1 MKDLPTLVQPEETN
15 SGWDTP
21 NTYRDLL
28 EHEHAAELSS
38 ARRLYDVVDLQADSN
53 KLEVLDSCR
62 TSSWF
67 IRHTLSG
74 EVRIASNCCKLRW
87 CPMCAKSRQN
97 FITRQVSS
105 WFLHAKSPKLLTV
118 TLRHTSAPLKSQ
130 VDFLYKCFQKFRK
143 RKLLT
148 DNIAGGVWFFQVK
161 KSSDGN
167 TWHPH
172 VHCLIDSNFIP
183 HKELMALWSE
193 ITGGSIVV
201 DIRQIINTE
210 KAVKHNARYCAK
222 PCSLVDL
229 TILELLEL
237 FEAFNK
243 RRLVGCFGSA
253 KDIQLRPVRPPDSD
267 QWENIGSWSYVIG
280 LAGEDDRANQILL
293 AWRTQKP
300 LREGITLCTLEHTG
314 TDPPPPEVRP
324 LVHQQYVLD
333 FYAR

>member
-1 MKDLPTLVQPEETN
+1 MSFSPTLVQPEET
-15 SGWDTP
+15 SRGWTTP
-21 NTYRDLL
+21 NTYQTLL
-28 EHEHAAELSS
+28 IREHASEFAA
-38 ARRLYDVVDLQADSN
+38 ARRLYDVLDLQTNLS
-53 KLEVLDSCR
+53 KLEILDSCR
-62 TSSWF
+62 SDSWF
-67 IRHTLSG
+67 IRHSLSG

-105 WFLHAKSPKLLTV
+105 WFLHARQPKLLTV
-118 TLRHTSAPLKSQ
+118 TIRHTSAPLKTQ
-130 VDFLYKCFQKFRK
+130 VEFLYKSFQRLRK
-143 RKLLT
+143 RKLLK

-161 KSSDGN
+161 RSSDGL

-172 VHCLIDSNFIP
+172 IHCLIDSNYIP
-183 HKELMALWSE
+183 HKKLMSLWSE
-193 ITGGSIVV
+193 ITVGSFVI

-229 TILELLEL
+229 DICEMLEL

-243 RRLVGCFGSA
+243 RRLVGCFGTA
-253 KDIQLRPVRPPDSD
+253 KNIQLRPVKPPDSD
-267 QWENIGSWSYVIG
+267 QWENIGSWSYVVG
-280 LAGEDDRANQILL
+280 LAGEDDRADAILL

-300 LREGITLCTLEHTG
+300 LSQGITLCKLDNFG
-314 TDPPPPEVRP
+314 PDPPPPEERP
-324 LVHQQYVLD
+324 LIQHQYVLD